1 MGGAQYHGVILPCEL
16 CILRRLALRIAVCDF
31 GNVTVVV
38 GKHLFEGDGCLR
50 VGGLLDE
57 MIAENLSK

>member
-1 MGGAQYHGVILPCEL
+1 MAIC
-16 CILRRLALRIAVCDF
+16 IAVCDF

-57 MIAENLSK
+57 MIAENLDRFFVVHPRSLPRVGGARGA